1 MLGQGTQ
8 CTAVV
13 LQSLIRCQISAV
25 HPVSFFLLAGEVH
38 GQILCLRTLKV
49 WHCCSLMLVHI
60 ILHCDFF
67 DLYSR
72 ICWSDFLGLRLWYSQ
87 CFLALSKNEEL
98 NAASLGRC
106 GVSYL
111 SCLGHTEHLCS
122 VSPVM
127 VRTSSQDQ
135 VQGSYRLHVWSWCNS
150 WAMGNLKIWFWTS
163 WNSTAES
170 FESHVSSLNYFKV
183 CCKGVSSISP
193 NICNLKC
200 VFFSQIFLQSCPL
213 PRKLIGPW
221 TQ

>member
-1 MLGQGTQ
+1 MYSCCVTVFNTLSDLSGAPCLILSPGRGSPWSNPVFKNSKSVALLLIDAGSYHSPLWFFWPLFKDMLKWLFGVETLIFTMLLSFIQKWGTK
-8 CTAVV
+8 CC
-13 LQSLIRCQISAV
+13 LSW
-25 HPVSFFLLAGEVH
+25 EVRS
-38 GQILCLRTLKV
+38 ILP
-49 WHCCSLMLVHI
+49 
-60 ILHCDFF
+60 
-67 DLYSR
+67 
-72 ICWSDFLGLRLWYSQ
+72 
-87 CFLALSKNEEL
+87 EL
-98 NAASLGRC
+98 FGSHWA
-106 GVSYL
+106 
-111 SCLGHTEHLCS
+111 LCS

-170 FESHVSSLNYFKV
+170 FESHMSSLNYFKV